1 MSSERLRS
9 FIREYVET
17 LLAAL
22 LIAVLIRV
30 FVLTAFKIPTSSMLP
45 TLQVGDFVFAYR
57 LPYGLQ
63 LPFATQ
69 KLFQTTEP
77 ERGDVVVF
85 RYPGD
90 DNLNFIKRVVAT
102 DGDKVEIR
110 NRRLYV
116 NDVPSTYERVE
127 GEVPQVPGQEYYSVL
142 REKAGESTRLVMF
155 KKGST
160 GGDFGPDLV
169 PPGHIFVL
177 GDNRDSTDDSRYW
190 GMIPADRVDGRIVA
204 IWLSLD
210 WESASGIGPFPRV
223 RWERVLARVD

>member
-1 MSSERLRS
+1 MSSPRLRS

-22 LIAVLIRV
+22 LIAVLVRI

-45 TLQVGDFVFAYR
+45 TLHVGDFVFAYK
-57 LPYGLQ
+57 LPYGLH

-69 KLFQTTEP
+69 KVLQTAKP
-77 ERGDVVVF
+77 QRGEVVVF

-90 DNLNFIKRVVAT
+90 DNLNFIKRVIAVE
-102 DGDKVEIR
+102 GDKIEIR

-127 GEVPQVPGQEYYSVL
+127 GETPQVPGQDYYSVL
-142 REKAGESTRLVMF
+142 RENAAESTRLVMF
-155 KKGST
+155 KKGAS
-160 GGDFGPDLV
+160 GGDFGPELV

-210 WESASGIGPFPRV
+210 WESRWGGGSFPRV